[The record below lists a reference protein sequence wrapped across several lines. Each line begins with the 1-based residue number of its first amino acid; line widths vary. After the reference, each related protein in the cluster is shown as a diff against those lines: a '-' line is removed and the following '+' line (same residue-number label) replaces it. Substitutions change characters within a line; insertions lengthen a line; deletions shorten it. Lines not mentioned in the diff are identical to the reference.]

1 MKTQILMLM
10 MLFSVLDICTG
21 CTKENMKQEETGPVP
36 NYEVS
41 VKDYGA
47 V

>member
-21 CTKENMKQEETGPVP
+21 CTKENMKHRGQ
-36 NYEVS
+36 
-41 VKDYGA
+41 
-47 V
+47 